1 MSSDES
7 LSDLVFQYAKMKYTP
22 EKICV
27 LLGLTKKQTTE
38 LLTRFEDP
46 EDPVK
51 RRYEQGKAICDYRMD
66 KALEKAGARGN
77 LLAIAELSTRQYHRR
92 MDELKK
98 ELFDI

>member
-38 LLTRFEDP
+38 LLIRFEDP

-51 RRYEQGKAICDYRMD
+51 IRYEQGKAIGDYRID
-66 KALEKAGARGN
+66 KKLKNVSEKGYAQ
-77 LLAIAELSTRQYHRR
+77 AIAELSTRQYHRR

-98 ELFDI
+98 ELFGI

>member
-7 LSDLVFQYAKMKYTP
+7 ILEVVFRYAKMKYTP

-38 LLTRFEDP
+38 LLIRFEDP
-46 EDPVK
+46 DDPIRIK
-51 RRYEQGKAICDYRMD
+51 YEQGKAISDYRMD

-77 LLAIAELSTRQYHRR
+77 PLAISELSTRQYHR
-92 MDELKK
+92 MIDELKK
-98 ELFDI
+98 ELFNI